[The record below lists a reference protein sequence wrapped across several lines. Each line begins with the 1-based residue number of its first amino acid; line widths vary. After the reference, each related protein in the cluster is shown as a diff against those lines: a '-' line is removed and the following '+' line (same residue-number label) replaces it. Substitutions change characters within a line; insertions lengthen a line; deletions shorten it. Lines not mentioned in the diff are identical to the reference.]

1 MIYPSCIDGITIY
14 DLCDLEENVYDRM
27 NLLYMNLGK
36 VLKENKMMTNLNSEI
51 SKLSEEANNSSVQIV
66 LLQSNIQVGEP
77 EINRKHMKELIQK
90 AMEKNPNTDII
101 VLPEMWNTGYALTEI
116 HDLADPYGKVE
127 REWLKEYASRYKVNI
142 VAGSI
147 SEIVDGKVYNS
158 MYVFNKEGKE
168 AARYA
173 KMHLFRL
180 MDEEKFL
187 ASGEEPVTFNLDDN
201 WTAGASICYDIRFP
215 ELGRT
220 LALAGAKVLFVPA
233 EWPHPR
239 LHHWRT
245 LLMARAIENQMYV
258 VACNR
263 VGVSKDTSF
272 FGHSMI
278 IDPWGEIVIEGGD
291 QEEILTGT
299 IDPALVDEVRER
311 IPVFEDRRPNL
322 YF

>member
-1 MIYPSCIDGITIY
+1 MTELTKDA
-14 DLCDLEENVYDRM
+14 
-27 NLLYMNLGK
+27 LL
-36 VLKENKMMTNLNSEI
+36 
-51 SKLSEEANNSSVQIV
+51 QIV
-66 LLQSNIQVGEP
+66 LIQSDIQIGNP
-77 EINRKHMKELIQK
+77 DANRKHMQLLIKQ
-90 AMEKNPNTDII
+90 AMENNPNAEII
-101 VLPEMWNTGYALTEI
+101 VLPEMWNTGYALSEI
-116 HDLADPYGKVE
+116 HELADDQGKIE
-127 REWLKEYASRYKVNI
+127 REWLQKYAAQYKVNI

-147 SEIVDGKVYNS
+147 SEKVDGQIYNS
-158 MYVFNKEGKE
+158 MYIFNKEGKE
-168 AARYA
+168 VARYA

-180 MDEEKFL
+180 MDEEKYL
-187 ASGEEPVTFNLDDN
+187 ASGEEPVTFTFDGN

-220 LALAGAKVLFVPA
+220 LALNGAKVLFVPA

-258 VACNR
+258 VSCNR
-263 VGVSKDTSF
+263 VGVSKEAHF

-278 IDPWGEIVIEGGD
+278 IDPWGEIVAEGGD

-299 IDPALVDEVRER
+299 IDPALVDEVRGR

-322 YF
+322 YFEQK

>member
-1 MIYPSCIDGITIY
+1 
-14 DLCDLEENVYDRM
+14 
-27 NLLYMNLGK
+27 
-36 VLKENKMMTNLNSEI
+36 MTNPNIEMTELT
-51 SKLSEEANNSSVQIV
+51 KDALLQIV
-66 LLQSNIQVGEP
+66 LIQSDIQIGNP
-77 EINRKHMKELIQK
+77 DANRKHMQLLIKQ
-90 AMEKNPNTDII
+90 AMENNPNAEII
-101 VLPEMWNTGYALTEI
+101 VLPEMWNTGYALSEI
-116 HDLADPYGKVE
+116 HELADDQGKIE
-127 REWLKEYASRYKVNI
+127 REWLQKYAAQYKVNI

-147 SEIVDGKVYNS
+147 SEKVDGQIYNS
-158 MYVFNKEGKE
+158 MYIFNKEGKE
-168 AARYA
+168 VARYA

-180 MDEEKFL
+180 MDEEKYL
-187 ASGEEPVTFNLDDN
+187 ASGEEPVTFTFDGN

-220 LALAGAKVLFVPA
+220 LALNGAKVLFVPA

-258 VACNR
+258 VSCNR
-263 VGVSKDTSF
+263 VGVSKEAHF

-278 IDPWGEIVIEGGD
+278 IDPWGEIVAEGGD

-299 IDPALVDEVRER
+299 IDPALVDEVRGR

-322 YF
+322 YFEQK

>member
-1 MIYPSCIDGITIY
+1 
-14 DLCDLEENVYDRM
+14 
-27 NLLYMNLGK
+27 
-36 VLKENKMMTNLNSEI
+36 MTNLNSEI
-51 SKLSEEANNSSVQIV
+51 SNVSEEARNSSVQIV
-66 LLQSNIQVGEP
+66 LLQSDIQMGKPDV
-77 EINRKHMKELIQK
+77 NRKHMQKLIQQ
-90 AMEKNPNTDII
+90 AMEKGPNTDII

-116 HDLADPYGKVE
+116 HELADQHGNIE
-127 REWLKEYASRYKVNI
+127 RAWLQEYAARYKVNI

-147 SEIVDGKVYNS
+147 SELVEGKIYNS

-168 AARYA
+168 VARYA

-180 MDEEKFL
+180 MDEEKYL
-187 ASGEEPVTFNLDDN
+187 ASGEEPITFSFDGN

-258 VACNR
+258 VSCNR
-263 VGVSKDTSF
+263 VGVSKDTTF

-278 IDPWGEIVIEGGD
+278 IDPWGEIVLEGGD
-291 QEEILTGT
+291 QEEILTGA
-299 IDPALVDEVRER
+299 IDPALVDEVRGR

-322 YF
+322 YFPQQ